1 MRFLNRA
8 LAAVLSIALIVLGL
22 LVVIEVVA
30 QRVGADPVLVQWPT
44 AYDWAGRTSWDSTAI
59 KVASVALVLIGLL
72 LLVAEL
78 KPARVRRFTVAGEPP
93 GVDIAYTRKGLS
105 AAVTSA
111 AGGVDGIRD
120 VSAIVTRR
128 RVRVLGVAASTERS
142 VAEPLAGPVD
152 GAVRERIQQMQLDPA
167 PRVAVSVKARKR

>member
-1 MRFLNRA
+1 MRHLNRA
-8 LAAVLSIALIVLGL
+8 FAAVLSIALIVLGI

-30 QRVGADPVLVQWPT
+30 QRLGAAPVLVQWPSG
-44 AYDWAGRTSWDSTAI
+44 YDWATRTSWDATAV
-59 KVASVALVLIGLL
+59 KVTAVVLVLIGLL

-93 GVDIAYTRKGLS
+93 GVDVAYTRQGLG

-111 AGGVDGIRD
+111 AGGVDGIRN

-128 RVRVLGVAASTERS
+128 RVRVLGTATSTERTA
-142 VAEPLAGPVD
+142 AEPLAGPVD
-152 GAVRERIQQMQLDPA
+152 GAVRQRLQDMQIDPM